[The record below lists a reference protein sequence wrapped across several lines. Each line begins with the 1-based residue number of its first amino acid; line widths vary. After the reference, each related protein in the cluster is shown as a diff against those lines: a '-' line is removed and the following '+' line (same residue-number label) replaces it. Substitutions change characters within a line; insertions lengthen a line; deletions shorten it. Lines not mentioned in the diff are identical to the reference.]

1 MFIRV
6 LNYIF
11 DIEKAQSILLSGRII
26 EIRSI
31 DKDRVQIKAKN
42 KVEAQKEFDKLEK
55 IFVKTK

>member
-26 EIRSI
+26 EIRLI
-31 DKDRVQIKAKN
+31 DKDRVKIKAKN
-42 KVEAQKEFDKLEK
+42 KEEAQKEFDKLDK
-55 IFVKTK
+55 IFNV